1 MIDKKI
7 NVLIFPAGSEIGL
20 EIFNSLKYNLHI
32 ELFGASGKADHARY
46 IYDENH
52 YVEGDFY
59 FNHPDFIDTFN
70 SVLTK
75 FKIDFIFPTHD
86 SIVLFLAKHR
96 EQVKAHVLTSSYET
110 TLIAREKKLTYNLFK
125 SSDFCPEIYEFPYD
139 NISFPVFLKPN
150 IGQGGKGTFVVNSKE
165 ELLMKTKNDDD
176 LLACEYLPG
185 DELSIDCFSNKNGE
199 LLFIGPRI
207 RSRIEIGISFNT
219 STVLLTSEI
228 KSIAEK
234 LNDTLKFRGAWFFQL
249 KKDKNEKYKLMEF
262 AARQS
267 STMALYRQ
275 TGVNFALLSIFDA
288 QNLDVKI
295 IHQNFSM
302 NLDRC
307 LFNSYKPGFDYTC
320 VYIDFDDTIIVEDKV
335 NLVALQYLYQ
345 CKNNNIKICLL
356 TKHRFD
362 LDESL
367 AKYCLAKNLFDEIIL
382 LKFDEEKVNF
392 INPEKSI
399 FIDNYY
405 FDREIV
411 YNELKIPVFD
421 VDAIECL
428 LK

>member
-1 MIDKKI
+1 MIEKKI
-7 NVLIFPAGSEIGL
+7 NVLVFPAGSEIGL

-52 YVEGDFY
+52 YAEDDFY
-59 FNHPDFIDTFN
+59 INHPDFIDTFN
-70 SVLTK
+70 TVLTK

-86 SIVLFLAKHR
+86 SIVLFLAKH
-96 EQVKAHVLTSSYET
+96 QAQLKAKVLTSSYET
-110 TLIAREKKLTYNLFK
+110 TLIAREKILTYNLFK
-125 SSDFCPEIYEFPYD
+125 KFDFCPQVYESPYE
-139 NISFPVFLKPN
+139 NVSYPVFLKPN
-150 IGQGGKGTFVVNSKE
+150 IGQGGKGTFLVNNKE
-165 ELLMKTKNDDD
+165 ELLMHTKSDQD
-176 LLACEYLPG
+176 LIACEFLPG

-199 LLFIGPRI
+199 LLFIGPRV
-207 RSRIEIGISFNT
+207 RSRIQMGISFNT
-219 STVLLTSEI
+219 STVPLTSEI

-234 LNDTLKFRGAWFFQL
+234 LNETLKFRGAWFFQL
-249 KKDKNEKYKLMEF
+249 KKDKRDKYKLMEF

-275 TGVNFALLSIFDA
+275 TGINFALLSIFDA
-288 QNLDVKI
+288 KNIDVKI
-295 IHQNFSM
+295 LSQNFSM

-307 LFNSYKPGFDYTC
+307 LFNRYKAGLDYNR
-320 VYIDFDDTIIVEDKV
+320 VYIDFDDTIIVENKV
-335 NLVALQYLYQ
+335 NLVAMQYLYQ
-345 CKNNNIKICLL
+345 CKNNNVKICLL
-356 TKHRFD
+356 TKHRYD

-382 LKFDEEKVNF
+382 LKSDEDKVKF

-405 FDREIV
+405 FDREVI